1 MKQAHLII
9 SGYVQG
15 VWYRKFVKTNAVTL
29 GLTGWVRNLP
39 ASRLTAPAGWQAG
52 TTNGKVEAVLQ
63 GEQDKIEEIIKL
75 CHDGP
80 EFAEVKKVDVE
91 WEEIKEE
98 FRDFSIL

>member
-39 ASRLTAPAGWQAG
+39 ESR
-52 TTNGKVEAVLQ
+52 VEAVFQ
-63 GEQDKIEEIIKL
+63 GSKDGIEKMIKL